1 MSRIKEVVDI
11 VDFYDRSGSDPFI
24 LRRAVG
30 RNQNRVI
37 IIFIAYKIS
46 GRRQKNTV
54 TIGVAAFFQVINII
68 YAVFIGLQLIR
79 QPPQL
84 LQNLMKGK
92 TEPADRCIQTA
103 AFSSES
109 SFWDKIC
116 RNWRF

>member
-68 YAVFIGLQLIR
+68 YAVFIVRHAVSYKRLHR
-79 QPPQL
+79 TVFF
-84 LQNLMKGK
+84 GK
-92 TEPADRCIQTA
+92 EIELVY
-103 AFSSES
+103 S
-109 SFWDKIC
+109 
-116 RNWRF
+116 